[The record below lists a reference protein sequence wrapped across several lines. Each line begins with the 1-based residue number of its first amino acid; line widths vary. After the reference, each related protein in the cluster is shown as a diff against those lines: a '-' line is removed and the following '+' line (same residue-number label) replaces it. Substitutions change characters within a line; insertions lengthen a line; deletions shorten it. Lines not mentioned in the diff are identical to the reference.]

1 VNGSVAVIIVQYRS
15 GSVEQ
20 LIQDLSQQGVAR
32 VVVIDNGVDESFDRT
47 SHIGD
52 VVVHELAFGLN
63 LGYGAAI
70 NRGLAMVEESMVVI
84 ANPDIVV
91 HPGAIDA
98 LATVLEANVN
108 VGAVG
113 PKVVNSDGS
122 RYPSFRR
129 FPSLWQSMWHGAIG
143 WLAPSS
149 SATRSYRM
157 SDIDPELAVVVP
169 WISGAFLACP
179 TSALRRI
186 AGFDTKYRLY
196 LEDVDLCRRLTLV
209 GYQIVYQPLAVVTHY
224 GGRSSDQRRLRALL
238 EHHRSMAIYA
248 AAERRSTLSLLV
260 VEFGIALRCG
270 LSLVRASISGSV
282 RN

>member
-1 VNGSVAVIIVQYRS
+1 MNGNVAVIIVQYRS
-15 GSVEQ
+15 GSIEQ

-32 VVVIDNGVDESFDRT
+32 IVVIDNGVDESYDRT
-47 SHIGD
+47 SRIGG
-52 VVVHELAFGLN
+52 VVVHELAFGFN

-70 NRGLAMVEESMVVI
+70 NRGLTMVEESMVVI
-84 ANPDIVV
+84 SNPDVVV

-98 LATVLEANVN
+98 LAAVLETDVN

-113 PKVVNSDGS
+113 PKVLNSDGS

-143 WLAPSS
+143 WLVPSS
-149 SATRSYRM
+149 AATRSYRM

-169 WISGAFLACP
+169 WISGSFLACP
-179 TSALRRI
+179 TLALRRV

-196 LEDVDLCRRLTLV
+196 LEDVDLCRRLTLF

-224 GGRSSDQRRLRALL
+224 GGKSSDQRRSRALL

-248 AAERRSTLSLLV
+248 AAEPRSTLSLLV
-260 VEFGIALRCG
+260 VELGIVLRCG
-270 LSLVRASISGSV
+270 LSLLRASISGSV